1 MALHETSHEPD
12 RYTVEIGAKGQPVLP
27 AAVREKLSLAT
38 GDRVVLS
45 VENDGSMRLVS
56 LRDQVRQ
63 LKGMLR
69 DIAPGH
75 DLADE
80 LIRERREESRRSE
93 HD

>member
-1 MALHETSHEPD
+1 MALDQKSHEPD
-12 RYTVEIGAKGQPVLP
+12 RYTVEIGARGQLVLP

-56 LRDQVRQ
+56 LREQVRQ
-63 LKGMLR
+63 LKGMFR

-75 DLADE
+75 DLAEE
-80 LIRERREESRRSE
+80 LIRERREEARRSE
-93 HD
+93 ED